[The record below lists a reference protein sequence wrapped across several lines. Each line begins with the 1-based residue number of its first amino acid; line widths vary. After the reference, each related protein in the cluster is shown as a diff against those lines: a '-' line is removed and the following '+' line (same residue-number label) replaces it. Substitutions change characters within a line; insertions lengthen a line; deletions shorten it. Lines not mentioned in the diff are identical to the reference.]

1 MAITWDYSK
10 KCGEA
15 TFQTRYEGVEPG
27 SYTVNLYEG
36 NYFLIMINESTDEDG
51 TEMAALNSFF
61 CDEEH
66 MNRCLGLSGE
76 LDNIYKTDNCW
87 LSKIRL
93 NKAKCR
99 NYKKILAAFS
109 EAFDDIEIEVF
120 TEGEKIWREYKEPKP
135 IVPDVRMRE
144 LAESAISYIN
154 DEMRI
159 QDFLEDRFIDLTDEE
174 KSYFGIY
181 DYDEEV
187 I

>member
-1 MAITWDYSK
+1 MAVTYDRTK
-10 KCGEA
+10 KCGTA
-15 TFQTRYEGVEPG
+15 TFVQYTEGEENRE
-27 SYTVNLYEG
+27 YTVDLYEG
-36 NYFLIMINESTDEDG
+36 NCFLIMIYSYTEDDG
-51 TEMAALNSFF
+51 TEMEALHTFF

-66 MNRCLGLSGE
+66 MRRCLDLGLVNSE
-76 LDNIYKTDNCW
+76 SERMT
-87 LSKIRL
+87 KIRL

-99 NYKKILAAFS
+99 NYKKIISIFL
-109 EAFDDIEIEVF
+109 EYFDDLDIEVF

-159 QDFLEDRFIDLTDEE
+159 QDFLEDRFIDMTPEE